1 MSELMTCEVW
11 RFHELKGLAD
21 RLEQTTEPLEPH
33 MVQALGKLLNREL
46 DEFGVYTP
54 YGEDSL

>member
-11 RFHELKGLAD
+11 RFQELKGLAD
-21 RLEQTTEPLEPH
+21 KLEQQTEPLEPH

-46 DEFGVYTP
+46 NQFGVIDQH
-54 YGEDSL
+54 GDSL